1 MGSVFQQPVIVN
13 VPQEAN
19 AESAVRQQAL
29 SEKQSQLVRVAVDL
43 ESRRTSLRAAL
54 QAATGPERGS
64 LAQELR
70 EAEQQLAGVNASL
83 AETRAQLKELGQLP
97 VVASPTVPPPIAI
110 TGELA
115 PGFAFPDNRMFGYSQ
130 DEFVGGV
137 GFILLLPLVLAFAR
151 LLWRRGNMM
160 ARAGSTESDAR
171 LERLEQAVESVAIE
185 VERIGESQRYTAR
198 LLSERQPEFNPATA
212 GESARPAGD
221 VRR

>member
-1 MGSVFQQPVIVN
+1 MRIVFQQPVIVN
-13 VPQEAN
+13 VSQQSN

-29 SEKQSQLVRVAVDL
+29 SEKQSQLVRATVDL

-54 QAATGPERGS
+54 QAASGPERGS

-83 AETRAQLKELGQLP
+83 AETRAQLKELEQLT
-97 VVASPTVPPPIAI
+97 VVAGPTPPPSVGI

-115 PGFAFPDNRMFGYSQ
+115 PGFAFPDNRMFGYTQ

-137 GFILLLPLVLAFAR
+137 SFILLLPLVLAFTR
-151 LLWRRGNMM
+151 LLWRRGSIA
-160 ARAGSTESDAR
+160 ARPRSAESDAR